1 MELLLYA
8 ATLITCQQGYRVIFP
23 DKGAKPMSDIVV
35 SAPKSPNAS
44 FTASGGGQN
53 IINVTVNTSSSNTN
67 IVPAPTFTEQ
77 FKQQVFG
84 DVTLGEITEKIGT
97 YCSNHKYSLA
107 ALTIAS
113 SYAYLMYKIHV
124 IKAHISNAQ
133 NWSAWKQDIPLENLL
148 SIPQEQLTQE
158 LIAAIQSHYTN
169 PQNPTDFLTP
179 IINFTKDVSQ
189 ELELLTQYHSFIS
202 WNMQFSLQKIVP
214 FSDSMLT
221 QLTERKQRITYLRT
235 LFNGWLAHYK
245 LDQITGSHRSVRK
258 IRSLKPID
266 DASEKTPL
274 NMKVS

>member
-1 MELLLYA
+1 MELVLYA
-8 ATLITCQQGYRVIFP
+8 AALITCQQGYRVMFP
-23 DKGAKPMSDIVV
+23 EKGAKPISDIVA
-35 SAPKSPNAS
+35 SAPKSPNGS

-53 IINVTVNTSSSNTN
+53 IMHVTINNSSSNTN
-67 IVPAPTFTEQ
+67 TIPSPTFTEQ
-77 FKQQVFG
+77 IKQQVFG

-113 SYAYLMYKIHV
+113 SYTYLMYKIHV

-133 NWSAWKQDIPLENLL
+133 NWSSWKQDILLENLL

-158 LIAAIQSHYTN
+158 LITAIQNHYIN

-179 IINFTKDVSQ
+179 IINFTKDVNQ

-202 WNMQFSLQKIVP
+202 WNMQFSLQRIVP
-214 FSDSMLT
+214 FSDSLLA
-221 QLTERKQRITYLRT
+221 QLTERKQRITYLKT

-245 LDQITGSHRSVRK
+245 LEQITGSQRSMRK
-258 IRSLKPID
+258 TRSLKPITD
-266 DASEKTPL
+266 ETEKTPL
-274 NMKVS
+274 NMKNS